1 MKRID
6 QSQFNVY
13 IDDSF
18 KEQKTQKKTKI
29 IIKKKK
35 KTTTTYLLMPNVSCI
50 LRILNV

>member
-35 KTTTTYLLMPNVSCI
+35 QQQHIY
-50 LRILNV
+50 

>member
-35 KTTTTYLLMPNVSCI
+35 TTTTYLLMPNVSCI